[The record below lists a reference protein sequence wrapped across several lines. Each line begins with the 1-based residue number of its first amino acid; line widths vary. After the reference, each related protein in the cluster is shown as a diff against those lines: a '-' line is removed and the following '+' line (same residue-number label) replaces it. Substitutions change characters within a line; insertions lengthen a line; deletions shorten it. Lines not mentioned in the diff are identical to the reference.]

1 MEKSRC
7 GLASNTGKSK
17 SLSVVLA
24 AFSTRASP
32 RGRKDGPWGLH
43 NNHPWSQMSAC
54 RSPSR
59 PHRVPGGWGVL
70 SVVRMLTPLIN
81 LLRNTRKGGKGARG
95 TWPGP
100 YSPLLPTPWCEGGEC
115 SPGAWLEKALQRRV
129 HCVWKGPEST
139 FCTDYL
145 EGAKHFTPRLRELRD
160 DHSQHSKYQK
170 PAFPQ
175 LQMEKRSTE

>member
-1 MEKSRC
+1 MMEKSRC

-32 RGRKDGPWGLH
+32 RGRKDGPQGLH

-100 YSPLLPTPWCEGGEC
+100 HCPHPGVRVESAAQVPGWRRHCRGEC
-115 SPGAWLEKALQRRV
+115 TVSGRVQKA
-129 HCVWKGPEST
+129 
-139 FCTDYL
+139 
-145 EGAKHFTPRLRELRD
+145 
-160 DHSQHSKYQK
+160 
-170 PAFPQ
+170 
-175 LQMEKRSTE
+175 RSAQTT